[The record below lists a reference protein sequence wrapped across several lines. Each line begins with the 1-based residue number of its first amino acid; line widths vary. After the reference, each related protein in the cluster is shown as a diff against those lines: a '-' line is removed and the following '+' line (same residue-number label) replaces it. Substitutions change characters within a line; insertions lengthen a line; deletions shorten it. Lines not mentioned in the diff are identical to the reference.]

1 MGGNMSTL
9 SYHFPEFANGTVFVR
24 QRVEIGADAVRCPER
39 VRLRRFFHHFGAGS
53 GPLHHPLI
61 EQVHGTVVIVPSGR
75 GTVSVRSCRDWASL
89 HDGRMTIETEL
100 TGVTVK
106 GTVLPGIAP
115 DGWPS
120 VPRLAHAH
128 LPRTP
133 AGANSA
139 ATPGPV
145 RPIPAPLRLRRPALS
160 RGVAGVPALRDHP
173 AHRYDFEALTSDGYH
188 DLGQPCE
195 RHRYPRQILRHIM
208 FRPNLVRGRVA
219 AHVRGKSAPW
229 FKRPHEAATIDDDET
244 DGLRDGRCFSDLF
257 LGLHF
262 RIAFLEKKG
271 TAFQDWFVTLLTT
284 RWGQISNR
292 SDRMVAREIGNVTVG
307 S

>member
-1 MGGNMSTL
+1 MSTL

-39 VRLRRFFHHFGAGS
+39 VRLRRFFRHFGAGS

-89 HDGRMTIETEL
+89 HDGRITIETEL

-106 GTVLPGIAP
+106 GTVLPGTAP
-115 DGWPS
+115 AGWPS

-139 ATPGPV
+139 ATPRSRSADTGTAPASSPSAQPRSCRRSSAS
-145 RPIPAPLRLRRPALS
+145 RPSCAPPRLRGTNQRRLPRP
-160 RGVAGVPALRDHP
+160 RTALRTTPVPPPDSPPHHVP
-173 AHRYDFEALTSDGYH
+173 TQ
-188 DLGQPCE
+188 LG
-195 RHRYPRQILRHIM
+195 
-208 FRPNLVRGRVA
+208 
-219 AHVRGKSAPW
+219 SW
-229 FKRPHEAATIDDDET
+229 
-244 DGLRDGRCFSDLF
+244 
-257 LGLHF
+257 
-262 RIAFLEKKG
+262 
-271 TAFQDWFVTLLTT
+271 
-284 RWGQISNR
+284 
-292 SDRMVAREIGNVTVG
+292 
-307 S
+307 